1 VLTRSARSTGPQQRA
16 RQAGAETHGPAELCP
31 RTHTH
36 LRSCRRTQSLAVT
49 ADCALYIWVN
59 VRQGT
64 GWCRCWCHDNCW
76 AGCVGRCQWL
86 LEELRA
92 GLRHGDAR
100 AAGRGLPYLKIPA
113 DLVKQV
119 VEACGWRAE
128 GELGEGL
135 VRPMGGRRTSGETYD
150 HGDRAALVSAKS
162 KENEVL

>member
-1 VLTRSARSTGPQQRA
+1 LPSALPTCGGDGGGRVVGVLTRSARSTGAQQRA

-100 AAGRGLPYLKIPA
+100 AAGRGLPYLTSSFA
-113 DLVKQV
+113 LAFAMGTH
-119 VEACGWRAE
+119 ER
-128 GELGEGL
+128 LGAGC
-135 VRPMGGRRTSGETYD
+135 RT
-150 HGDRAALVSAKS
+150 
-162 KENEVL
+162 